1 MRPRR
6 PQGRRLIRR
15 VLGLALVVL
24 LTGGCAPL
32 LLVGSGLLGGVG
44 LWRSEQQRQELQ
56 ELRERLD
63 RLTPPAPLQPAP
75 EAVVER

>member
-1 MRPRR
+1 MI
-6 PQGRRLIRR
+6 RRL
-15 VLGLALVVL
+15 VGLALVGL
-24 LTGGCAPL
+24 LTSGCAPL

-44 LWRSEQQRQELQ
+44 LWRSESQRHELQ

-63 RLTPPAPLQPAP
+63 RLTPPALLQPDT